1 MKDAITLLHK
11 EPMSGGI
18 HNKMDC
24 PLTRVGFLMLRVARG
39 SLGLLGTRGFN
50 FIGPGGA
57 NVDRKN
63 GPSPILKRVFG
74 NLG

>member
-11 EPMSGGI
+11 EPMLGGI

-24 PLTRVGFLMLRVARG
+24 PLTRVGFLMLKIARG
-39 SLGLLGTRGFN
+39 SLGLVGARGFN
-50 FIGPGGA
+50 FIGRGGA
-57 NVDRKN
+57 NIGRKN
-63 GPSPILKRVFG
+63 GPSPILKGVFR